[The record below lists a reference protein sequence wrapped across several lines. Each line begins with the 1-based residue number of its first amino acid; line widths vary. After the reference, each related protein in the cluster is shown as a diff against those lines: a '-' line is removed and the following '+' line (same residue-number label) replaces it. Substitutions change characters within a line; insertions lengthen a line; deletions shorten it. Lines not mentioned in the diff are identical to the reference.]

1 MHQCLGPCIHE
12 IDPKENEVTRK
23 KIKKFLQGDTKE
35 VMDSL
40 QAKMMEA
47 SENLQFE
54 KAQEIYNTIQALE
67 HVIEKQ
73 TIDFKD
79 RANRDVFGYYVD
91 SGYISFQGFFIR
103 QGKLL
108 ERNMSIT
115 PLYEDEM
122 DAFTS
127 FIMQYYEKNV
137 VPKEILVRP
146 EHLWMF

>member
-12 IDPKENEVTRK
+12 IDPKENEKTRK

-67 HVIEKQ
+67 HVI
-73 TIDFKD
+73 
-79 RANRDVFGYYVD
+79 
-91 SGYISFQGFFIR
+91 
-103 QGKLL
+103 
-108 ERNMSIT
+108 
-115 PLYEDEM
+115 
-122 DAFTS
+122 
-127 FIMQYYEKNV
+127 
-137 VPKEILVRP
+137 
-146 EHLWMF
+146 

>member
-1 MHQCLGPCIHE
+1 MRLILR
-12 IDPKENEVTRK
+12 KNEKTRK

-79 RANRDVFGYYVD
+79 
-91 SGYISFQGFFIR
+91 SC
-103 QGKLL
+103 
-108 ERNMSIT
+108 
-115 PLYEDEM
+115 
-122 DAFTS
+122 
-127 FIMQYYEKNV
+127 
-137 VPKEILVRP
+137 
-146 EHLWMF
+146 

>member
-1 MHQCLGPCIHE
+1 
-12 IDPKENEVTRK
+12 
-23 KIKKFLQGDTKE
+23 
-35 VMDSL
+35 
-40 QAKMMEA
+40 MMEA

-127 FIMQYYEKNV
+127 FIMQYYEKMWCQ
-137 VPKEILVRP
+137 KKFWCRLER
-146 EHLWMF
+146 LWRF

>member
-1 MHQCLGPCIHE
+1 M
-12 IDPKENEVTRK
+12 
-23 KIKKFLQGDTKE
+23 
-35 VMDSL
+35 
-40 QAKMMEA
+40 
-47 SENLQFE
+47 
-54 KAQEIYNTIQALE
+54 
-67 HVIEKQ
+67 IEKQ

-146 EHLWMF
+146 NACGCFKGSFKYECAYSSSW